1 MQGSWIDV
9 ENRTTLEVMGRQ
21 LFRVWTQDQFEASIE
36 DSERLH
42 LDLVVLQTQ
51 GLSLLDEKDLADV
64 VGSLGEDLF
73 VPPRFVDHS
82 CLMSDRQ

>member
-9 ENRTTLEVMGRQ
+9 EDRTTLEVMGRQ
-21 LFRVWTQDQFEASIE
+21 LFSVRTQDQLEASIE

-51 GLSLLDEKDLADV
+51 GFSLLDEKDLADIV
-64 VGSLGEDLF
+64 WSLGEDLF
-73 VPPRFVDHS
+73 VPPGFVDYT